1 MGLAEFKG
9 HVEEEE
15 KEAEGEE
22 EPEHNLVDT
31 VDGEH
36 DPEIVH
42 HNKRVVNV
50 ISGLF
55 GHHHH
60 HHNHHIISR
69 LLGQIT
75 KLGMEAAASSS
86 FVLTM
91 ENSRPSEHRSTSL
104 PSRSSKAA
112 AIARAFCF
120 PLSFSMWTSNSSLAI
135 YFPFN

>member
-22 EPEHNLVDT
+22 EPEHNLVDA

-36 DPEIVH
+36 DLEILH

-55 GHHHH
+55 GHHH
-60 HHNHHIISR
+60 IISR

-75 KLGMEAAASSS
+75 KLGVEARPALSSAPPRVGVG
-86 FVLTM
+86 VLGD
-91 ENSRPSEHRSTSL
+91 
-104 PSRSSKAA
+104 
-112 AIARAFCF
+112 RA
-120 PLSFSMWTSNSSLAI
+120 MGG
-135 YFPFN
+135 

>member
-9 HVEEEE
+9 HVESEE

-50 ISGLF
+50 ISGLLPVQNEH
-55 GHHHH
+55 GDMPPRALP
-60 HHNHHIISR
+60 R
-69 LLGQIT
+69 LL
-75 KLGMEAAASSS
+75 
-86 FVLTM
+86 VL
-91 ENSRPSEHRSTSL
+91 RR
-104 PSRSSKAA
+104 
-112 AIARAFCF
+112 
-120 PLSFSMWTSNSSLAI
+120 
-135 YFPFN
+135 

>member
-22 EPEHNLVDT
+22 EPEHNLVDA

-50 ISGLF
+50 ISGL
-55 GHHHH
+55 G
-60 HHNHHIISR
+60 
-69 LLGQIT
+69 T
-75 KLGMEAAASSS
+75 
-86 FVLTM
+86 VL
-91 ENSRPSEHRSTSL
+91 SCCSGPVIVAHGLPRGRSVQQHRKSL
-104 PSRSSKAA
+104 PVHPQSSHQGLRMTEARQTDSAA
-112 AIARAFCF
+112 RRLGRGTALR
-120 PLSFSMWTSNSSLAI
+120 
-135 YFPFN
+135 